1 MILSGIDETG
11 TLLSQLDRNLPGG
24 ILIYR
29 DDGEQTILY
38 ANPWL
43 IRVFGCS
50 SYEDFMKTTGGSF
63 MHLVHPEDRSRVD
76 KDIRDQISG
85 SPEKLD
91 FVNYRIVR
99 KDGSIRRVEEF
110 GHRVFVPG
118 VGPVFYVFFL
128 DNDTKYKIYD
138 IDALTGLPGKTRF
151 LQHASM
157 TMAMA
162 SLDPKSPKL
171 AFIYINIHNFSFY
184 NLRNGSEKGNQFLLK
199 MAAVL
204 QKNFPNNLISRF
216 ADDHFVILASLPS
229 VEALIPS
236 ITEQI
241 HALYDASRLDVK
253 FGIYRVDDF
262 HVPVESACG
271 MAQMACDS
279 IKELPDQYVCF
290 YTEDMSRRKALRSY
304 VIDHFREALE
314 KRWIEVYLQP
324 VIRTVSGT
332 LASVEALS
340 RWKDPERGMISPG
353 IYVPLLEESRQ
364 AKKLDLYVLEEIC
377 RRYRAQKDG
386 GRVVIPTSFNLSRVD
401 FFQGSIFD
409 EVEDI
414 RKRYQVPRNM
424 LYVEVT
430 ESAFV
435 REGEVIRKEIERFRS
450 AGYEVWMDDFGSGY
464 SSLNTLK
471 DYNFDE
477 IKIDMAFL
485 SSSSEKSRNIIK
497 AIIRMAKEIGIHTLV
512 EGVETED
519 QVRFIRSIGCELIQ
533 GYYYGKPMTLDELKE
548 TQKKKGWVVETPD
561 LRQYYGSLKSVDFL
575 TDKSMAVV
583 EYTGTTLHYLFANPE
598 FMKSLRSAGVESLE
612 KSEDSINGSAGPIG
626 KNVRSFME
634 SLAQSAADRTMTY
647 TENGQYMKLEV
658 RHLAQEGNTH
668 LGLAF
673 LTNITINEKEN
684 EAVSLDWVMRNI
696 FYLYQVVGLVDPE
709 GNLAVP
715 LVNNTPYQTYFHRR
729 HAGLAEMTK
738 QYASIMVHPD
748 DRQRFLEFCNLSNI
762 RQRIHEDPYGTVVS
776 CFRTL
781 GNDHQYHWNIHSI
794 LPVQRK
800 GKTYLLYTVRNS
812 PLDEK
817 SFRKP
822 LLKLL
827 NRLPFEK

>member
-43 IRVFGCS
+43 IRMFGCS

-138 IDALTGLPGKTRF
+138 IDSLTGLPGKTRF

-241 HALYDASRLDVK
+241 HRLYDASRLDVK

-279 IKELPDQYVCF
+279 IKELPDQYVRF

-314 KRWIEVYLQP
+314 KRWIEVYVQP

-364 AKKLDLYVLEEIC
+364 VKKLDLYVLEEIC
-377 RRYRAQKDG
+377 RCYRAQIDE

-401 FFQGSIFD
+401 FFQGSILM
-409 EVEDI
+409 
-414 RKRYQVPRNM
+414 RWRTYGNGTRCP
-424 LYVEVT
+424 
-430 ESAFV
+430 
-435 REGEVIRKEIERFRS
+435 
-450 AGYEVWMDDFGSGY
+450 
-464 SSLNTLK
+464 
-471 DYNFDE
+471 
-477 IKIDMAFL
+477 
-485 SSSSEKSRNIIK
+485 
-497 AIIRMAKEIGIHTLV
+497 GI
-512 EGVETED
+512 
-519 QVRFIRSIGCELIQ
+519 C
-533 GYYYGKPMTLDELKE
+533 
-548 TQKKKGWVVETPD
+548 
-561 LRQYYGSLKSVDFL
+561 
-575 TDKSMAVV
+575 SMW
-583 EYTGTTLHYLFANPE
+583 
-598 FMKSLRSAGVESLE
+598 K
-612 KSEDSINGSAGPIG
+612 
-626 KNVRSFME
+626 
-634 SLAQSAADRTMTY
+634 
-647 TENGQYMKLEV
+647 
-658 RHLAQEGNTH
+658 
-668 LGLAF
+668 
-673 LTNITINEKEN
+673 
-684 EAVSLDWVMRNI
+684 
-696 FYLYQVVGLVDPE
+696 
-709 GNLAVP
+709 
-715 LVNNTPYQTYFHRR
+715 
-729 HAGLAEMTK
+729 
-738 QYASIMVHPD
+738 
-748 DRQRFLEFCNLSNI
+748 
-762 RQRIHEDPYGTVVS
+762 
-776 CFRTL
+776 
-781 GNDHQYHWNIHSI
+781 
-794 LPVQRK
+794 
-800 GKTYLLYTVRNS
+800 
-812 PLDEK
+812 
-817 SFRKP
+817 
-822 LLKLL
+822 
-827 NRLPFEK
+827 